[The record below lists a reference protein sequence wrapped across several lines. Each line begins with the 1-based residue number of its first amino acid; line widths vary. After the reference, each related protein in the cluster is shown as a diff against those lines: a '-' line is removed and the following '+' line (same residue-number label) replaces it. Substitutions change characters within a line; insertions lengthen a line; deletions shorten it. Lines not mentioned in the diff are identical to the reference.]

1 MRAALAYFLAEAGG
15 AEEVLRMG
23 AALHYFLWTRCQ
35 RYGIEVVRAALAR
48 SWPGPNRGP
57 GQGPVPDR

>member
-1 MRAALAYFLAEAGG
+1 
-15 AEEVLRMG
+15 MG

-48 SWPGPNRGP
+48 PD
-57 GQGPVPDR
+57 PVLIAVRARAMCRIGDALASTFGWESEAERRAGGR